1 MRGLPTH
8 RGAVCLGKRT
18 LRIHLLTDHLGNFTD
33 SRNSTRKLAAKPSPL
48 DTDWLGLSE
57 SEKHKGLLVASQNYT
72 GQYKLFRSPH

>member
-33 SRNSTRKLAAKPSPL
+33 CTQLHEETRRKAFA
-48 DTDWLGLSE
+48 
-57 SEKHKGLLVASQNYT
+57 T
-72 GQYKLFRSPH
+72 GH